1 MRKIDIG
8 DVVEVADGLGWPEGP
23 TMLPDGRILIV
34 ECYRS
39 QITAIDR
46 EGRASRYAYTAGAP
60 NSCVLGTDGVYV
72 CQNGGTVGPWRAKEM
87 AKPSIQ
93 RIVESGMA
101 ETLVTEVEGIPLNG
115 PNDLVFAP
123 DGRLIFTDPGTY
135 NPADPAP
142 SYIHEIHP
150 DGRARV
156 LVAFPEP
163 VFPNGIV
170 VEADGSV
177 VWDESYTGHV
187 KRRRPDGSIEDLGRM
202 PSERPSL
209 DGIRIGAD
217 GRLYVTDAGT
227 NGIHIL
233 RPDGTHEAF
242 FECGSVPTNCTF
254 DGETLWVT
262 NAGVLATG
270 TEPSFGGTLARLRI
284 PGGGAPTHHGRIAI
298 PGR

>member
-1 MRKIDIG
+1 M
-8 DVVEVADGLGWPEGP
+8 
-23 TMLPDGRILIV
+23 
-34 ECYRS
+34 
-39 QITAIDR
+39 
-46 EGRASRYAYTAGAP
+46 
-60 NSCVLGTDGVYV
+60 
-72 CQNGGTVGPWRAKEM
+72 
-87 AKPSIQ
+87 
-93 RIVESGMA
+93 
-101 ETLVTEVEGIPLNG
+101 
-115 PNDLVFAP
+115 
-123 DGRLIFTDPGTY
+123 
-135 NPADPAP
+135 
-142 SYIHEIHP
+142 
-150 DGRARV
+150 
-156 LVAFPEP
+156 
-163 VFPNGIV
+163 